1 MNKPKPQPR
10 SKMPNNENEDN
21 IFPDLPNVP
30 LDLPDIPGG
39 GNNNSKPDNDEI
51 DFDDLAKR
59 FEELKKKR

>member
-10 SKMPNNENEDN
+10 SKMTNEDN

-30 LDLPDIPGG
+30 LDLPDVPSGG
-39 GNNNSKPDNDEI
+39 GNNDPAKPDNDEI

-59 FEELKKKR
+59 FEELKKKH

>member
-1 MNKPKPQPR
+1 MT
-10 SKMPNNENEDN
+10 NEDN

-30 LDLPDIPGG
+30 MDLPDIPGSNSG
-39 GNNNSKPDNDEI
+39 GENHPKPDNDEI

>member
-1 MNKPKPQPR
+1 MT
-10 SKMPNNENEDN
+10 NENEDN

-30 LDLPDIPGG
+30 MDLPDIPGG
-39 GNNNSKPDNDEI
+39 GNQQKPDNDEI

>member
-1 MNKPKPQPR
+1 MT
-10 SKMPNNENEDN
+10 NEDN

-30 LDLPDIPGG
+30 MDLPDIPGG
-39 GNNNSKPDNDEI
+39 DSHPKPDNDEI

>member
-1 MNKPKPQPR
+1 MT
-10 SKMPNNENEDN
+10 NEDN

-30 LDLPDIPGG
+30 MDLPDIPGSG
-39 GNNNSKPDNDEI
+39 GSSGDSHPKPDNDEI

>member
-10 SKMPNNENEDN
+10 SKMTNEDN

-30 LDLPDIPGG
+30 MDLPDIPGG
-39 GNNNSKPDNDEI
+39 DSHPKPDNDEI

>member
-1 MNKPKPQPR
+1 MT
-10 SKMPNNENEDN
+10 NENEDN
-21 IFPDLPNVP
+21 VFPDLPNVP

-39 GNNNSKPDNDEI
+39 SDNQQKPDNDEI